1 MPSKKGERKRR
12 PIDWKDERITTV
24 LAMVFEGRKSRPKI
38 AEDCGVPLRTC
49 EDWIA
54 HPDFQNKLSA
64 LRDEVLTACDE
75 LGYAYS
81 RKEQRV
87 VALSQMAESA
97 RVEYEQRPWL
107 QEKRQIGYD
116 TEHDEPL
123 YLINENF
130 NKDAHAAFR
139 ESLSDIAKE
148 LGHRQT
154 KVEHSGEVDVNER
167 VTFYLPTPE
176 TPPDDATH

>member
-97 RVEYEQRPWL
+97 RVEYEQRP
-107 QEKRQIGYD
+107 
-116 TEHDEPL
+116 
-123 YLINENF
+123 
-130 NKDAHAAFR
+130 
-139 ESLSDIAKE
+139 
-148 LGHRQT
+148 
-154 KVEHSGEVDVNER
+154 
-167 VTFYLPTPE
+167 
-176 TPPDDATH
+176 